1 MQEWRRAKQ
10 QRKIGRSPERDS
22 VVGRNTEQRAST
34 SDDKSP
40 GPKRLSA
47 TLSYFA
53 YKALE
58 DRSSREGR
66 SISNL
71 AAYLIETALVA
82 KPNERD

>member
-1 MQEWRRAKQ
+1 M
-10 QRKIGRSPERDS
+10 GRSPERDS
-22 VVGRNTEQRAST
+22 LVSRNTEQGT
-34 SDDKSP
+34 SQPDDKSP

-58 DRSSREGR
+58 DRSCREGR

-71 AAYLIETALVA
+71 AAYLIETARVA
-82 KPNERD
+82 KPNECVAKPNECN